1 MNYWLLCHA
10 GYSDQCQSPPPPST
24 HPYDTTRPFGD
35 SLIHPQAGLDSSG
48 GLPQPNLAHQLASNR
63 PTTDLI
69 VPPTNVSSLEN
80 RVTSVQPQES
90 FQNIH
95 LTPDI
100 KEDLEQ
106 QLECNF
112 KMIVDQYAAFVSCI
126 RKSIDRNG
134 DVSVE
139 DLRSYLLNKSAF
151 DHDNQQV
158 MLLSDVKNELQ
169 EAATIHAIF
178 DFLSVRFASFLN
190 YDIFKSIVQ
199 EFGND
204 KDHQKL
210 EDYTARLEEYV
221 NKHKISEF
229 FDINPALKKYDKT
242 AKGHDKAAKELILKV
257 DYKKFQKLAKI
268 TNLKRAL
275 ANIWGL
281 KTSAIQ
287 LYGIEDGCILVI
299 FLIPVCVADVIFVEE
314 NRSTILKQAGCFQAL
329 SVQWLECDGF
339 KVYFEVSID
348 RVTY

>member
-1 MNYWLLCHA
+1 MSTEQSILCNIVNP
-10 GYSDQCQSPPPPST
+10 YSLVINNC
-24 HPYDTTRPFGD
+24 
-35 SLIHPQAGLDSSG
+35 L
-48 GLPQPNLAHQLASNR
+48 
-63 PTTDLI
+63 
-69 VPPTNVSSLEN
+69 TNFSCNAEN

-90 FQNIH
+90 VQKID
-95 LTPDI
+95 LPPDI

-106 QLECNF
+106 QLERNF
-112 KMIVDQYAAFVSCI
+112 KMIVKQYNDFAFCVC
-126 RKSIDRNG
+126 KSVHSNG

-139 DLRSYLLNKSAF
+139 DLRSYLLNMPAF

-190 YDIFKSIVQ
+190 YDVFKSIVQ
-199 EFGND
+199 KFGND
-204 KDHQKL
+204 KDHQNL
-210 EDYTARLEEYV
+210 ENYTARLEEYV

-242 AKGHDKAAKELILKV
+242 AKGHNKTAKELILKV

-275 ANIWGL
+275 ADIWDL

-287 LYGIEDGCILVI
+287 FYGIEDGCILVI
-299 FLIPVCVADVIFVEE
+299 FLVPVCVADVIFVEE
-314 NRSTILKQAGCFQAL
+314 NRSTILKQAECFQAL

>member
-1 MNYWLLCHA
+1 MSTDQSILLCNIV
-10 GYSDQCQSPPPPST
+10 YT
-24 HPYDTTRPFGD
+24 VMVNTY
-35 SLIHPQAGLDSSG
+35 SLIINSCL
-48 GLPQPNLAHQLASNR
+48 
-63 PTTDLI
+63 
-69 VPPTNVSSLEN
+69 TNFSCNAEKE
-80 RVTSVQPQES
+80 VTSVQPQEN
-90 FQNIH
+90 FQNH
-95 LTPDI
+95 LTPEI
-100 KEDLEQ
+100 KEDLEH
-106 QLECNF
+106 QLERNF
-112 KMIVDQYAAFVSCI
+112 KFIVNRYAAFVSYIC
-126 RKSIDRNG
+126 KSIDRNG

-139 DLRSYLLNKSAF
+139 DLRSYLLNMSAF
-151 DHDNQQV
+151 DHCNQQV

-169 EAATIHAIF
+169 EASNIHAIF

-190 YDIFKSIVQ
+190 YDIFKFIVQ

-229 FDINPALKKYDKT
+229 FNINPALKEYDKT
-242 AKGHDKAAKELILKV
+242 AKKLILKV
-257 DYKKFQKLAKI
+257 DYEKFQKLAKI

-275 ANIWGL
+275 ADIWDL

-287 LYGIEDGCILVI
+287 FYGIEDGCILVI

-339 KVYFEVSID
+339 KVYFEVSTQLIIVYVACFFLSIAEVIS
-348 RVTY
+348 R